1 MVIKWSENSL
11 MHANVMIRIE
21 TWSEKQFKAS
31 VIVMCAATLS
41 LCVVSA
47 ENFSIHTLRSNLVL
61 LRSHTELRSC
71 PPPSSDPGQVVHSH
85 DFTAIK

>member
-1 MVIKWSENSL
+1 
-11 MHANVMIRIE
+11 MIRID
-21 TWSEKQFKAS
+21 TWSEKQF

-61 LRSHTELRSC
+61 LRSHTELRSW
-71 PPPSSDPGQVVHSH
+71 PHYWPSEDCDLCKISTYVLRQMQGNMTQELV
-85 DFTAIK
+85 FKL

>member
-1 MVIKWSENSL
+1 

-21 TWSEKQFKAS
+21 TWSEKQF
-31 VIVMCAATLS
+31 VIVKCAATLL

-47 ENFSIHTLRSNLVL
+47 EIFSIHTLRSNLVL

-71 PPPSSDPGQVVHSH
+71 EGEESQQKSR
-85 DFTAIK
+85 